1 MDQPTYQRYQL
12 SKLSTVNYQLSKLS
26 TVNYQLQLILHDG
39 SKYAMA
45 TLKSSKLGL
54 SRIQQARKEKGW
66 SWNAEDDTCFLEAS
80 QILEP
85 TGTWH
90 TGGPY
95 AYGVSLGTW
104 KRFLAGKYPISAK
117 TFKVY
122 CQILGLP
129 WEEIVDRRDTHS
141 SASKQDWDEEI
152 DVSCFYGREEEL
164 GQLEQWI
171 LGDRCR
177 LIILSGMGG
186 IGKTSLSVK
195 LGENLQEQFQYVLRR
210 SLRHEPP
217 IGDLLTEIHTFLCTK
232 TEPQIPPAI
241 EEQIAQIVEF
251 LRDRRCLLLLDDFEA
266 ILSRG
271 KLAGQY
277 QKNHQNYSELIRRIG
292 QERHQSCLL
301 IVTREKPREIT
312 ALASDSSP
320 IRALKLRGLS
330 LEKARKILTDRGF
343 SASQNGTNQLIQL
356 YRGHPL
362 ALKLISSTIQDIF
375 GGEIFEFLK
384 QSTLV
389 LGDIM
394 PTIFYQQF
402 DRLSTLEREIVYWL
416 TIEGDPVSLSQIKND
431 LRFSGTSSSEIVAA
445 LESLKR
451 RSLLEISKSIDGF
464 AEFTLGTVFMK
475 YITKQ
480 LLDEFLREIETILEG
495 RSLQNIKIMKTHC
508 LVSPRGERND
518 KRDLILRKLQE
529 KLELT
534 LSFADGLE
542 EVMEI
547 LKDRAMK
554 DIGYAKINLSA
565 VLSTNK

>member
-1 MDQPTYQRYQL
+1 MTVFPTSIRL
-12 SKLSTVNYQLSKLS
+12 D
-26 TVNYQLQLILHDG
+26 LQSILHDG

-45 TLKSSKLGL
+45 TLKASKLGL
-54 SRIQQARKEKGW
+54 NRIQQARKEKGW

-85 TGTWH
+85 AGSWH

-117 TFKVY
+117 TFKAY
-122 CQILGLP
+122 CQILELS
-129 WEEIVDRRDTHS
+129 WEEIVDRRDPNTNT
-141 SASKQDWDEEI
+141 SKQDWDEEI
-152 DVSCFYGREEEL
+152 DVSSFYGREKEL

-177 LIILSGMGG
+177 LIVLSGMGG

-195 LGENLQEQFQYVLRR
+195 LGGHLYNQFQYVLRR
-210 SLRHEPP
+210 SLRHDPP
-217 IGDLLTEIHTFLCTK
+217 LHDLLREIHTFLCS
-232 TEPQIPPAI
+232 EEDPQIPTAI
-241 EEQIAQIVEF
+241 EEQIAQIIDF
-251 LRDRRCLLLLDDFEA
+251 FRARRCLLLFDDFEA
-266 ILSRG
+266 ILSGG
-271 KLAGQY
+271 KLAGQF
-277 QKNHQNYSELIRRIG
+277 KKHHQDYSELLRRIG

-301 IVTREKPREIT
+301 LITREKPREIT
-312 ALASDSSP
+312 ALAGESAP
-320 IRALKLRGLS
+320 IRDLKLRGLS
-330 LEKARKILTDRGF
+330 VEESRKILTDRGF
-343 SASQNGTNQLIQL
+343 SSSKHGTIQLIQL

-375 GGEIFEFLK
+375 GGEITEFLK

-402 DRLSTLEREIVYWL
+402 ARLSTLEREIVYWL
-416 TIEGDPVSLSQIKND
+416 AIEGDAVSLSQIKKNF
-431 LRFSGTSSSEIVAA
+431 RFSSVSSSDIVAG

-464 AEFTLGTVFMK
+464 AEFTLGQVFMK

-480 LLDEFLREIETILEG
+480 LIDEFYSEIETILES
-495 RSLQNIKIMKTHC
+495 RSLANLNVVKTHC
-508 LVSPRGERND
+508 LASPRGESND
-518 KRDLILRKLQE
+518 KRDLILRKLKE
-529 KLELT
+529 KLEFI
-534 LSFADGLE
+534 LSFSEDIEQIANLF
-542 EVMEI
+542 
-547 LKDRAMK
+547 KDRVTR
-554 DIGYAKINLSA
+554 DIGYAKINLKTI
-565 VLSTNK
+565 LSISDR

>member
-1 MDQPTYQRYQL
+1 
-12 SKLSTVNYQLSKLS
+12 
-26 TVNYQLQLILHDG
+26 
-39 SKYAMA
+39 MA

-85 TGTWH
+85 TGTWE

-104 KRFLAGKYPISAK
+104 KRFLAGKYPIGAK

-129 WEEIVDRRDTHS
+129 WEEIVDRRDPHAS
-141 SASKQDWDEEI
+141 ESKQDWDEEI

-217 IGDLLTEIHTFLCTK
+217 IGDLLTEIHTFLCTE
-232 TEPQIPPAI
+232 TEPQIPSAI

-277 QKNHQNYSELIRRIG
+277 KKNHQNYSELIRRIG

-320 IRALKLRGLS
+320 VRALKLRGLS

-402 DRLSTLEREIVYWL
+402 DRLSKLEREIVYWL

-480 LLDEFLREIETILEG
+480 LIDEFLREIETILEG
-495 RSLQNIKIMKTHC
+495 RSLQNIKIIKTHC
-508 LVSPRGERND
+508 LVSPRGEQND

-534 LSFADGLE
+534 LSFTDGLD
-542 EVMEI
+542 EVIEI
-547 LKDRAMK
+547 FKDRAMK

-565 VLSTNK
+565 VLSTNKLKITHNNDENCDRAT